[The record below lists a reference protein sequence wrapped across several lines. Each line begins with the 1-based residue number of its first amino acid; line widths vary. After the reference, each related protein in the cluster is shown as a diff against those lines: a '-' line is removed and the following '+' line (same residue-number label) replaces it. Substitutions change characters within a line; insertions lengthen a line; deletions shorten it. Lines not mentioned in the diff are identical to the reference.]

1 MNYQLLINWRDQEI
15 KKLKISKE
23 FIDYSQ
29 TIDYIQENLED
40 CDPSKKRKVLI
51 VFDDVTTHIET
62 NKMLSPV
69 VTKLFLR
76 GKKL

>member
-1 MNYQLLINWRDQEI
+1 MLINWRDQEI